1 MGVVFKIFVRGGI
14 AVERITKEQC
24 AIDDLAEKA
33 GGYFALPT
41 EDDIAYTDLLFDLCR
56 QFKIHYYS
64 TTPKKRAFVE
74 EVTRITWRGKRKSGL
89 VCGWMFVRRFPLDL
103 HGKMCGKEQ
112 RAPGRKQ

>member
-1 MGVVFKIFVRGGI
+1 M
-14 AVERITKEQC
+14 ERITKEQC

>member
-1 MGVVFKIFVRGGI
+1 M
-14 AVERITKEQC
+14 ERITKEQC

-74 EVTRITWRGKRKSGL
+74 EVTRITWARQQEERTG
-89 VCGWMFVRRFPLDL
+89 VRMDVRPAFS
-103 HGKMCGKEQ
+103 
-112 RAPGRKQ
+112 A